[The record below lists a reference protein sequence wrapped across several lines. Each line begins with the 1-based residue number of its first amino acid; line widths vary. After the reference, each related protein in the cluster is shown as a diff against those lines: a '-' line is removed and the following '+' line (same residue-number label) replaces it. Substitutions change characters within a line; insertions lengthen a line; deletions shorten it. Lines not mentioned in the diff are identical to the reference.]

1 MKKMLFLLMM
11 LVFIISCGK
20 GGGSSKTFTL
30 NLSDEPKSIDPQ
42 ISTDILGGTVDD
54 IITEGLTRKG
64 KNGTFEPGLAK
75 SWEKSEDGLK
85 WTFHL
90 RDNIKWSNGD
100 PITAQDFKN
109 GWLRALKPETAS
121 EYAYMLYPIKNA
133 EKYNKKEGTAE
144 EVGIKVIDDKTL
156 EVELGAPVPY
166 FDSLVAFK
174 TYMPLN
180 QKFFDET
187 KEAYFTESDKTI
199 SSGPYTMENW
209 THGSE
214 MTFKKNPNYWDAAN
228 VKIETI
234 VYKIIPDNNSALNA
248 FNNKEVDVTSITA
261 EQAKGFKDD
270 PRLVSNNDG
279 SVWYL
284 LFNFNNKTL
293 ANVKIRKALLM
304 AIDREGLVNNI
315 LNGYGTAAKTLVPK
329 GIGIKGLNDKDFTEE
344 VPTSIL
350 GYNPQEAK
358 KLLEE
363 GLKETGAT
371 KFPDMSMLINE
382 SGNNKVIAEYIQ
394 EQLRKNLGI
403 ELNLEI
409 MTAQERFSRM
419 KQKNFDLV
427 LAGWSG
433 DYPDAITYLDLF
445 ESTGGTNYGSYKNPQ
460 YDALVKTVRGTADQ
474 NVRIPALVKIEGII
488 AEDVPV
494 GVLFHRQK
502 QYLVSERVQGL
513 GFVAVSGEYYFGNL
527 SLK

>member
-1 MKKMLFLLMM
+1 MKKILAMLMM
-11 LVFIISCGK
+11 LIFVISCGK
-20 GGGSSKTFTL
+20 SGGNSKTFTL
-30 NLSDEPKSIDPQ
+30 NLTDEPKSIDPQ
-42 ISTDILGGTVDD
+42 ISTDIGGGTVNDLLM
-54 IITEGLTRKG
+54 EGLTRKG

-75 SWEKSEDGLK
+75 SWDKSADGLK

-90 RDNIKWSNGD
+90 RDNLKWSNGD

-156 EVELGAPVPY
+156 EVELGTPVPY

-187 KEAYFTESDKTI
+187 KDSYFTESEKTI
-199 SSGPYTMENW
+199 SSGAYTMESW

-214 MTFKKNPNYWDAAN
+214 IVFKKNPNYWDAPN
-228 VKIETI
+228 VKVENI

-261 EQAKGFKDD
+261 EQAKGFKDN
-270 PRLVSNNDG
+270 PKMVSNNDG

-304 AIDREGLVNNI
+304 SIDREGLVKNV

-329 GIGIKGLNDKDFTEE
+329 GIGIKGLNDKDFTEQ
-344 VPTSIL
+344 VPTSTL
-350 GYNPQEAK
+350 TYNPAEAK
-358 KLLEE
+358 KLLAE
-363 GLKETGAT
+363 GLKETGAA
-371 KFPDMSMLINE
+371 KFPNMSMLINE

-409 MTAQERFSRM
+409 ITAQERFSRM

-433 DYPDAITYLDLF
+433 DYPDPITYLDLF

-474 NVRIPALVKIEGII
+474 NVRIPALVKLEGLV
-488 AEDVPV
+488 AEDLPV
-494 GVLFHRQK
+494 GVLFHREK
-502 QYLVSERVQGL
+502 QYLVDERVQGL

>member
-20 GGGSSKTFTL
+20 SGGSAKTFTL
-30 NLSDEPKSIDPQ
+30 NLTDEPKSIDPQ
-42 ISTDILGGTVDD
+42 ISTDIGGGTVNDLLM
-54 IITEGLTRKG
+54 EGLTRKG

-75 SWEKSEDGLK
+75 NWEKSEDGLK

-90 RDNIKWSNGD
+90 RDNLKWSNGD

-187 KEAYFTESDKTI
+187 KEAYFTESDKTM

-214 MTFKKNPNYWDAAN
+214 ITFKKNPNYWDADN
-228 VKIETI
+228 VKIENV

-248 FNNKEVDVTSITA
+248 FNNKEVDVTAITA

-304 AIDREGLVNNI
+304 AVDREGLVNNI

-363 GLKETGAT
+363 GLKETGAS

-382 SGNNKVIAEYIQ
+382 SGNNKVLAEYIQ
-394 EQLRKNLGI
+394 EQLRK
-403 ELNLEI
+403 
-409 MTAQERFSRM
+409 
-419 KQKNFDLV
+419 K
-427 LAGWSG
+427 
-433 DYPDAITYLDLF
+433 
-445 ESTGGTNYGSYKNPQ
+445 
-460 YDALVKTVRGTADQ
+460 
-474 NVRIPALVKIEGII
+474 
-488 AEDVPV
+488 
-494 GVLFHRQK
+494 
-502 QYLVSERVQGL
+502 
-513 GFVAVSGEYYFGNL
+513 
-527 SLK
+527 

>member
-1 MKKMLFLLMM
+1 M
-11 LVFIISCGK
+11 I
-20 GGGSSKTFTL
+20 
-30 NLSDEPKSIDPQ
+30 KSI
-42 ISTDILGGTVDD
+42 I
-54 IITEGLTRKG
+54 
-64 KNGTFEPGLAK
+64 
-75 SWEKSEDGLK
+75 
-85 WTFHL
+85 
-90 RDNIKWSNGD
+90 
-100 PITAQDFKN
+100 
-109 GWLRALKPETAS
+109 
-121 EYAYMLYPIKNA
+121 IKNYRGIKDL
-133 EKYNKKEGTAE
+133 EIDNFKKYNFFIGDNGSKKTTILESLGIGVTLLDFDRILRNARNRKMKIKKENVSSLFFNSDTNNT
-144 EVGIKVIDDKTL
+144 IKIIL
-156 EVELGAPVPY
+156 ETT
-166 FDSLVAFK
+166 D
-174 TYMPLN
+174 
-180 QKFFDET
+180 
-187 KEAYFTESDKTI
+187 
-199 SSGPYTMENW
+199 
-209 THGSE
+209 
-214 MTFKKNPNYWDAAN
+214 N
-228 VKIETI
+228 VKVETI

-329 GIGIKGLNDKDFTEE
+329 GIGIKGLNDKDFTEG
-344 VPTSIL
+344 VPTSTL
-350 GYNPQEAK
+350 AYNPQEAK

-363 GLKETGAT
+363 GLKETGAA
-371 KFPDMSMLINE
+371 KFPNMSMLINE

-474 NVRIPALVKIEGII
+474 NVRIPALVKLEGII
-488 AEDVPV
+488 AEDLPV
-494 GVLFHRQK
+494 GVLFHREK
-502 QYLVSERVQGL
+502 QYLVNKKVNGI
-513 GFVAVSGEYYFGNL
+513 GFTPIGGEFYFGSL